1 MVARE
6 MVRQLF
12 EDGIRK
18 PNAIIAGFQNRGLK
32 EPEKME
38 LTNFLAKVRQE
49 KFGPPTI
56 SVKDVFNWC
65 KARMDV
71 PVEGDTPF
79 AFGVNVEVDDGDKH
93 DLKIVISTK
102 RLLRLMIKTE
112 GVQTDATYKL
122 IWQGYPVLIVGSSD
136 MNRTFHPFAI
146 AVCNNET

>member
-18 PNAIIAGFQNRGLK
+18 PNAIIAAFQNRGLK

-49 KFGPPTI
+49 KFRPPTI

-65 KARMDV
+65 NARMDV
-71 PVEGDTPF
+71 PVEEDTPF
-79 AFGVNVEVDDGDKH
+79 VLGVNVEVDDGDKH
-93 DLKIVISTK
+93 DLKIVISMK

-112 GVQTDATYKL
+112 RVQTDATYKL
-122 IWQGYPVLIVGSSD
+122 IWQGFPVLIVGSSD
-136 MNRTFHPFAI
+136 MNRTFLPFAI